1 MHRASWLITVA
12 LALCGGLL
20 LVSMNNNASAESLTS
35 EQREH
40 IEANCVGIKSS
51 LNQLHVADALLR
63 VNRGQLYETMASK
76 LMDKFNGRLSLNH
89 LDNQAMTT
97 VSGNYY
103 AALSTFRSDYIAYE
117 NKLSSA
123 IAIDCTQQPDAFYE
137 ATEQARQLR
146 FTVHSDVEKLHTII
160 DDYRSSVNSFLLNY
174 ERLTE

>member
-1 MHRASWLITVA
+1 MRRALWIITIS

-20 LVSMNNNASAESLTS
+20 LLPVSNTSAEGLTN

-40 IEANCVGIKSS
+40 IKANCVGIKSS
-51 LNQLHVADALLR
+51 LTQLHVSDALLR

-76 LMDKFNGRLSLNH
+76 LMDKFNGRLSSNR
-89 LDNQAMTT
+89 LDNKAMTT

-103 AALSTFRSDYIAYE
+103 TALATFRSDYIAYE

-123 IAIDCTQQPDAFYE
+123 IAIDCTQQPDAFHE
-137 ATEQARQLR
+137 AVEEARELR
-146 FTVHSDVEKLHTII
+146 FTVHADVEKLHTII

-174 ERLTE
+174 ERLSE